1 MKEGQRKREVENKL
15 EKKKNG
21 QSTRLATRNKNI
33 HISVPPHSSHKADFV
48 TRRITLPEIKLGNFG
63 FIILVSIRTG
73 KHGQQM

>member
-15 EKKKNG
+15 GGKKMDRAPGLPQETK
-21 QSTRLATRNKNI
+21 I
-33 HISVPPHSSHKADFV
+33 FVPPHSSHKAGFV
-48 TRRITLPEIKLGNFG
+48 TGCITLPEIKLGNFG